1 MMTID
6 ATDPEFFGNSCDRLQ
21 RQPVRKIKPT
31 RRSVSGKY
39 PFRGKKQIPYE
50 STLERDFVIRQQFFI
65 DVEDVVA
72 QPCSVP
78 FQAPSGRSYVATPDF
93 LVLRRATGGDP
104 THERRSLLVEVKPEE
119 EWRQHWR
126 TWLPKW
132 KAIYRYAQSQ
142 GWEFH
147 IADESRI
154 RDVVLRNIT
163 FLDLYKRM
171 SFESQE
177 SQSIVQAVR
186 NAMSLS
192 VGTLLDSLCSKGDRR
207 RMTAHVWHLVSMR
220 VLNCDVRSTLSE
232 QTEVWETCHG

>member
-1 MMTID
+1 MPID

-21 RQPVRKIKPT
+21 VQPVRKIKPT

-39 PFRGKKQIPYE
+39 PFRGKKLVPYE
-50 STLERDFVIRQQFFI
+50 STLERDFVIRQQFFV
-65 DVEDVVA
+65 DVQDVVA

-78 FQAPSGRSYVATPDF
+78 FQAPGGRRYVATPDY
-93 LVLRRATGGDP
+93 LVLRRATAGKSGQ
-104 THERRSLLVEVKPEE
+104 ERKPLLVEVKPEQ

-126 TWLPKW
+126 AWLPKW

-154 RDVVLRNIT
+154 RDVVLKNIT

-171 SFESQE
+171 NFESQD
-177 SQSIVQAVR
+177 SRAVVQAVR
-186 NAMSLS
+186 SAKVLPVSALVDMF
-192 VGTLLDSLCSKGDRR
+192 CSQGDRR
-207 RMTAHVWHLVSMR
+207 RMTAHVWHLIATR
-220 VLNCDVRSTLSE
+220 ELNCDVRRILSE
-232 QTEVWETCHG
+232 QTEVWETSRD